1 MRSESKKVLGKPFTK
16 VLGDGVLLFRRED
29 ETGPKRFVEFAER
42 LSKRIK
48 SLNEKRYSAQG
59 WAIEFKCALDY
70 GSDIYVLHNGDPQG
84 TVIDRAYRIS
94 TYLTPNMIGV
104 SSQFRKRV
112 GSSFSKFFILAGRAY
127 LKGISEEW
135 QEIYALNTVAGFS
148 CLLSDEQR
156 RKEALKDVWEMG
168 KPDRPIWVVTG
179 AIRGERGQDPST
191 YTLQHGDSYA
201 LIELINTLSKLY
213 PDREIR
219 IVDSQEYLKRNGPTF
234 DNDIVCVSGPEYN
247 RVSERIIKQLNLPV
261 WFDEDRAKR
270 KHDDSVL
277 FYKDSSGHRY
287 RLDTERDKS
296 GRVIRDATFFGKFKD
311 SLSEGRFLY
320 MIMGN
325 ETQGTYAGTTIF
337 GISSPYLFDN
347 FDYVK
352 VNLLKQTANLKGF
365 GILAKATAIEDY
377 VEPILLS
384 SCREARFFPV
394 VDGKHR

>member
-1 MRSESKKVLGKPFTK
+1 VRSESKKVLERPFTK

-29 ETGPKRFVEFAER
+29 ETHPKKFIEFAEK

-48 SLNEKRYSAQG
+48 SLNEKRYAAQG

-70 GSDIYVLHNGDPQG
+70 GSDIYVLRDGDPQG

-94 TYLTPNMIGV
+94 TYLTPNMIGA
-104 SSQFRKRV
+104 SSQFCKRV
-112 GSSFSKFFILAGRAY
+112 NSSKFFILAGRAY

-135 QEIYALNTVAGFS
+135 QEIYALNTVSGFS
-148 CLLSDEQR
+148 CQLSDEQR

-201 LIELINTLSKLY
+201 LIELIITLSKLY
-213 PDREIR
+213 PDRKIR
-219 IVDSQEYLKRNGPTF
+219 IVDSQEYLKQNGPTF

-261 WFDEDRAKR
+261 RFDTDRAKG
-270 KHDDSVL
+270 KHDDSIL
-277 FYKDSSGHRY
+277 SYKDSSGHHY
-287 RLDTERDKS
+287 RLNTERDKS

-347 FDYVK
+347 YDYVK
-352 VNLLKQTANLKGF
+352 VNVLKQTANLKGF

-377 VEPILLS
+377 VEPIRLS
-384 SCREARFFPV
+384 SCREAKFFPI
-394 VDGKHR
+394 VDRDKR